1 MEGKIEKW
9 YLVCITT
16 LNFWINSSVPLNLTS
31 HDNSTTRLNVRNFSE
46 QVEAKKECVADSV
59 PPPEGCEKRKETEV
73 MLKTEIEK
81 LNDMVEQLTE
91 KKDTL
96 EVSIEISKSSAPIL

>member
-1 MEGKIEKW
+1 
-9 YLVCITT
+9 
-16 LNFWINSSVPLNLTS
+16 
-31 HDNSTTRLNVRNFSE
+31 
-46 QVEAKKECVADSV
+46 
-59 PPPEGCEKRKETEV
+59 